1 MKRWQKNLLALAIG
15 TAGGAL
21 AYLVNSP
28 LPWMIG
34 AMLAVT
40 AAAIGKLPVALP
52 IKLRNVMVA
61 VIGVMLGSGFRPEM
75 IDKLG
80 EWSISLIA
88 LLAYTVIAGALGF
101 AYFRAVA
108 RYDRPTAYFAAMP
121 GGLSEMTLVGAQMGG
136 DERIISLTHAARVL
150 LVVLTLPF
158 CFQLLL
164 DYQPENRPPVGPD
177 LDQVSILDWAILGAC
192 ALLGYFGG
200 KRLRIPA
207 SQIVGPML
215 LSAGVHLA
223 GLTQAAPPAL
233 LVAAAQV
240 VIGTALGSRFAGT
253 PLSFLWQP
261 VKGAMILTVILLSTT
276 LGVAWTMHE
285 VTGLSTPLLVLSYA
299 PGGLAEMS
307 LVAIALSFEAT
318 FVAFHHIVRIFLVV
332 VLAPFFFRRAKV
344 GSQA

>member
-1 MKRWQKNLLALAIG
+1 MTRWQKNLLALAIG

-21 AYLVNSP
+21 AYWVKSP

-52 IKLRNVMVA
+52 IKLRNAMVA

-80 EWSISLIA
+80 DWSISLIA

-101 AYFRAVA
+101 IYFRAVEG
-108 RYDRPTAYFAAMP
+108 YDRPTSYFSAMP
-121 GGLSEMTLVGAQMGG
+121 GGLSEMTLVGAQLGG
-136 DERIISLTHAARVL
+136 DERVIAMTHAARVL

-158 CFQLLL
+158 CFALFL
-164 DYQPENRPPVGPD
+164 DYHPGQRPPVGPD
-177 LDQVSILDWAILGAC
+177 LDQIAPLDWAILGAC
-192 ALLGYFGG
+192 AVLGYFGG
-200 KRLRIPA
+200 KRLKLPA

-223 GLTQAAPPAL
+223 GLTKAAPPAL

-253 PLSFLWQP
+253 PLSFLWKP

-276 LGVAWTMHE
+276 LGVAFLMHE
-285 VTGLSTPLLVLSYA
+285 ATGLSTPLLVLSYA

-307 LVAIALSFEAT
+307 LVAIAMSFEAT

-332 VLAPFFFRRAKV
+332 VLAPFVFRRARR
-344 GSQA
+344 GNAA